1 MDRLI
6 WLLFNIVM
14 LFHFS
19 LLEDFTYMNKKYET
33 LFEKVTLKNG
43 VELKNKFALGP
54 MTHISSHDDG
64 TISEAELEY
73 MRLRSKDVGLS
84 ISAASNVT
92 DLGKAFPG
100 QPSVVRD
107 TDIEGLTRLADVMKE
122 NGAKAILQIH
132 HGGAQAI
139 PRLTPGSDSA
149 GPSPITIQSFDET
162 EPHDVREITEE
173 EVHETIKAFGE
184 ATRRAAEAG
193 FDGVEI
199 HGANRY
205 LIHQFVSPHF
215 NKRTDEWG
223 KDPYKFAMEVIDA
236 VTKAKEQHAND
247 DFIIGYRFSPEEKES
262 PGITMEITEELIGKL
277 IEKPLDYLHVS
288 LSEVHSKT
296 REGKY
301 ADTERVELIHKWIGG
316 HIPLVGVGSVFTA
329 DQALR
334 AIEEGNMEMIALGRV
349 MLLDYNFISKIEEG
363 KEDEIF
369 EYFDRDREDKYN
381 LPELLWKQLD
391 NGVYP
396 MPKK

>member
-1 MDRLI
+1 
-6 WLLFNIVM
+6 
-14 LFHFS
+14 
-19 LLEDFTYMNKKYET
+19 MNDKYKT

-64 TISEAELEY
+64 TVSDAEIEY

-84 ISAASNVT
+84 ISAASNVR

-107 TDIEGLTRLADVMKE
+107 SDIEGLTRLADAMKE

-139 PRLTPGSDSA
+139 PRLTPNSDSA
-149 GPSPITIQSFDET
+149 GPSPITMQSFDET
-162 EPHDVREITEE
+162 EPHEVREITEE
-173 EVHETIKAFGE
+173 EIIETIKAFGE

-199 HGANRY
+199 HGANHY
-205 LIHQFVSPHF
+205 IIHQFVSPYF
-215 NKRTDEWG
+215 NKRTDKWG
-223 KDPYKFAMEVIDA
+223 EDPFLFAMEIVDA
-236 VTKAKEQHAND
+236 VTKAKEKYAED
-247 DFIIGYRFSPEEKES
+247 DFIIGYRFSPEEKET
-262 PGITMEITEELIGKL
+262 PGIRMETTKELIGKL
-277 IEKPLDYLHVS
+277 VEKPIDYLHAS

-301 ADTERVELIHKWIGG
+301 KDIERIELLHQWIDDQ
-316 HIPLVGVGSVFTA
+316 IPLIGIGSVFTA

-349 MLLDYNFISKIEEG
+349 LLLDYNFISKIEEG
-363 KEDEIF
+363 REDEIF
-369 EYFDRDREDKYN
+369 EYFDRDREDKYD
-381 LPELLWKQLD
+381 LPELLWGQLD
-391 NGVYP
+391 KGFYP

>member
-1 MDRLI
+1 
-6 WLLFNIVM
+6 
-14 LFHFS
+14 
-19 LLEDFTYMNKKYET
+19 MNNKYKT

-54 MTHISSHDDG
+54 MTHISSHDNG
-64 TISEAELEY
+64 TISDAEIEY

-107 TDIEGLTRLADVMKE
+107 SDIEGLTRLADAMKE

-139 PRLTPGSDSA
+139 PRLTPNSDSA
-149 GPSPITIQSFDET
+149 GPSPITMQSFDET
-162 EPHDVREITEE
+162 EPHEVREITEE
-173 EVHETIKAFGE
+173 EIIETIKAFGE

-199 HGANRY
+199 HGANHY
-205 LIHQFVSPHF
+205 IIHQFVSPYF
-215 NKRTDEWG
+215 NKRTDKWG
-223 KDPYKFAMEVIDA
+223 EDPFLFAMKIVDA
-236 VTKAKEQHAND
+236 VTKAKEKYAED
-247 DFIIGYRFSPEEKES
+247 DFIIGYRFSPEEKET
-262 PGITMEITEELIGKL
+262 PGIRMETTKELIGKL
-277 IEKPLDYLHVS
+277 IEKPIDYLHAS
-288 LSEVHSKT
+288 LSEVHSTT

-301 ADTERVELIHKWIGG
+301 KDIERIELLHQWIDGQM
-316 HIPLVGVGSVFTA
+316 PLIGIGSVFTA

-349 MLLDYNFISKIEEG
+349 LLLDYNFISKIEEG
-363 KEDEIF
+363 REDEIF
-369 EYFDRDREDKYN
+369 EYFDRDREDKYD
-381 LPELLWKQLD
+381 LPELLWGQLD
-391 NGVYP
+391 KGFYP

>member
-1 MDRLI
+1 
-6 WLLFNIVM
+6 
-14 LFHFS
+14 
-19 LLEDFTYMNKKYET
+19 MNNKYKT

-54 MTHISSHDDG
+54 MTHISSHDNG
-64 TISEAELEY
+64 TISDAEIEY

-107 TDIEGLTRLADVMKE
+107 SDIEGLTRLADAMKE

-139 PRLTPGSDSA
+139 PRLTPNSDSA
-149 GPSPITIQSFDET
+149 GPSPITMQSFDET
-162 EPHDVREITEE
+162 EPHEVREITEE
-173 EVHETIKAFGE
+173 EIIETIKAFGE

-199 HGANRY
+199 HGANHY
-205 LIHQFVSPHF
+205 VIHQFVSPYF
-215 NKRTDEWG
+215 NKRTDKWG
-223 KDPYKFAMEVIDA
+223 EDPFLFAMKIVDA
-236 VTKAKEQHAND
+236 VTKAKEKYAED
-247 DFIIGYRFSPEEKES
+247 DFIIGYRFSPEEKET
-262 PGITMEITEELIGKL
+262 PGIRMETTKELIGKL
-277 IEKPLDYLHVS
+277 IEKPIDYLQAS
-288 LSEVHSKT
+288 LSEVHSTT

-301 ADTERVELIHKWIGG
+301 KDIERIELLHQWIDGQM
-316 HIPLVGVGSVFTA
+316 PLIGIGSVLTA

-334 AIEEGNMEMIALGRV
+334 AIEEGNMEIIALGRV
-349 MLLDYNFISKIEEG
+349 LLLDYNFISKIEEG
-363 KEDEIF
+363 REDEIF
-369 EYFDRDREDKYN
+369 EYFDRDREDKYD
-381 LPELLWKQLD
+381 LPELLWGQLD
-391 NGVYP
+391 KGFYP

>member
-1 MDRLI
+1 
-6 WLLFNIVM
+6 
-14 LFHFS
+14 
-19 LLEDFTYMNKKYET
+19 MNDKYKT

-64 TISEAELEY
+64 TVSDAEIEY

-84 ISAASNVT
+84 ISAASNVR

-107 TDIEGLTRLADVMKE
+107 SDIEGLTRLADAMKE

-139 PRLTPGSDSA
+139 PRLTPNSDSA
-149 GPSPITIQSFDET
+149 GPSPITMQSFDET
-162 EPHDVREITEE
+162 EPHEVREITEE
-173 EVHETIKAFGE
+173 EIIETIKAFGE

-199 HGANRY
+199 HGANHY
-205 LIHQFVSPHF
+205 IIHQFVSPYF
-215 NKRTDEWG
+215 NKRTDKWG
-223 KDPYKFAMEVIDA
+223 EDPFLFAMEIVDA
-236 VTKAKEQHAND
+236 VTKAKEKYAED
-247 DFIIGYRFSPEEKES
+247 DFIIGYRFSPEEKET
-262 PGITMEITEELIGKL
+262 PGIRMETTKELIGKL
-277 IEKPLDYLHVS
+277 VEKPIDYLHAS

-301 ADTERVELIHKWIGG
+301 KDIERIELLHQWIDDQ
-316 HIPLVGVGSVFTA
+316 IPLIGIGSVFTA

-334 AIEEGNMEMIALGRV
+334 AIEERNMEIIALGRV
-349 MLLDYNFISKIEEG
+349 LLLDYNFISKIEEG
-363 KEDEIF
+363 REDEIF
-369 EYFDRDREDKYN
+369 EYFDRDREDKYD
-381 LPELLWKQLD
+381 LPELLWGQLD
-391 NGVYP
+391 KGFYP

>member
-1 MDRLI
+1 
-6 WLLFNIVM
+6 
-14 LFHFS
+14 
-19 LLEDFTYMNKKYET
+19 MNNKYKT

-64 TISEAELEY
+64 TVSDTEIEY

-107 TDIEGLTRLADVMKE
+107 SDIEGLTRLADAMKE

-139 PRLTPGSDSA
+139 PRLTPNSDSA
-149 GPSPITIQSFDET
+149 GPSPITMQSFDET
-162 EPHDVREITEE
+162 EPHEVREITEE
-173 EVHETIKAFGE
+173 EIIETIKAFGE

-199 HGANRY
+199 HGANHY
-205 LIHQFVSPHF
+205 IIHQFVSPYF
-215 NKRTDEWG
+215 NKRTDKWG
-223 KDPYKFAMEVIDA
+223 EDPFLFAMKIVDA
-236 VTKAKEQHAND
+236 VTKAKEKYAED
-247 DFIIGYRFSPEEKES
+247 DFIIGYRFSPEEKET
-262 PGITMEITEELIGKL
+262 PGIRMETTKELIGKL
-277 IEKPLDYLHVS
+277 IEKPIDYLHAS

-301 ADTERVELIHKWIGG
+301 KDIERIELLHQWIDGQM
-316 HIPLVGVGSVFTA
+316 PLIGIGSVFTA

-334 AIEEGNMEMIALGRV
+334 AIEEGNMEIIALGRV
-349 MLLDYNFISKIEEG
+349 LLLDYNFISKIEEG
-363 KEDEIF
+363 REDEIF
-369 EYFDRDREDKYN
+369 EYFDRDREDKYD
-381 LPELLWKQLD
+381 LPELLWGQLD
-391 NGVYP
+391 KGFYP

>member
-1 MDRLI
+1 
-6 WLLFNIVM
+6 
-14 LFHFS
+14 
-19 LLEDFTYMNKKYET
+19 MNNKYKT

-54 MTHISSHDDG
+54 MTHISSHDNG
-64 TISEAELEY
+64 TISDAEIEY

-107 TDIEGLTRLADVMKE
+107 SDIEGLTRLADAMKE

-139 PRLTPGSDSA
+139 PRLTPNSDSA
-149 GPSPITIQSFDET
+149 GPSPITMQSFDET
-162 EPHDVREITEE
+162 EPHEVREITEE
-173 EVHETIKAFGE
+173 EIIETIKAFGE

-199 HGANRY
+199 HGANHY
-205 LIHQFVSPHF
+205 IIHQFVSPYF
-215 NKRTDEWG
+215 NKRTDKWG
-223 KDPYKFAMEVIDA
+223 EDPFLFAMKIVDA
-236 VTKAKEQHAND
+236 VTKAKEKYAED
-247 DFIIGYRFSPEEKES
+247 DFIIGYRFSPEEKET
-262 PGITMEITEELIGKL
+262 PGIRMETTKELIGKL
-277 IEKPLDYLHVS
+277 IEKPIDYLHAS

-301 ADTERVELIHKWIGG
+301 KDIERIELLHQWIDGQM
-316 HIPLVGVGSVFTA
+316 PLIGIGSVFTA

-334 AIEEGNMEMIALGRV
+334 AIEEGNMEIIALGRV
-349 MLLDYNFISKIEEG
+349 LLLDYNFISKIEEG
-363 KEDEIF
+363 REDEIF
-369 EYFDRDREDKYN
+369 EYFDRDREDKYD
-381 LPELLWKQLD
+381 LPELLWGQLD
-391 NGVYP
+391 KGFYP
-396 MPKK
+396 IPKK

>member
-1 MDRLI
+1 
-6 WLLFNIVM
+6 
-14 LFHFS
+14 
-19 LLEDFTYMNKKYET
+19 MNNKYKT

-64 TISEAELEY
+64 TVSDAEIEY

-84 ISAASNVT
+84 ISAASNVR

-107 TDIEGLTRLADVMKE
+107 SDIEGLTRLADAMKE

-139 PRLTPGSDSA
+139 PRLTPNSDSA
-149 GPSPITIQSFDET
+149 GPSPITMQSFDET
-162 EPHDVREITEE
+162 EPHEVREITEE
-173 EVHETIKAFGE
+173 EIIETIKAFGE

-199 HGANRY
+199 HGANHY
-205 LIHQFVSPHF
+205 IIHQFVSPYF
-215 NKRTDEWG
+215 NKRTDKWG
-223 KDPYKFAMEVIDA
+223 EDPFLFAMEIVDA
-236 VTKAKEQHAND
+236 VTKAKEKYAED
-247 DFIIGYRFSPEEKES
+247 DFIIGYRFSPEEKET
-262 PGITMEITEELIGKL
+262 PGIRMETTKELIGKL
-277 IEKPLDYLHVS
+277 VEKPIDYLHAS

-301 ADTERVELIHKWIGG
+301 KDIERIELLHQWIDDQ
-316 HIPLVGVGSVFTA
+316 IPLIGIGSVFTA

-349 MLLDYNFISKIEEG
+349 LLLDYNFISKIEEG
-363 KEDEIF
+363 REDEIF
-369 EYFDRDREDKYN
+369 EYFDRDREDKYD
-381 LPELLWKQLD
+381 LPELLWGQLD
-391 NGVYP
+391 KGFYP

>member
-1 MDRLI
+1 
-6 WLLFNIVM
+6 
-14 LFHFS
+14 
-19 LLEDFTYMNKKYET
+19 MNDKYKT

-54 MTHISSHDDG
+54 MTHISSHDNG
-64 TISEAELEY
+64 TISDAEIEY

-107 TDIEGLTRLADVMKE
+107 SDIEGLTRLADAMKE

-139 PRLTPGSDSA
+139 PRLTPNSDSA
-149 GPSPITIQSFDET
+149 GPSPITMQSFDET
-162 EPHDVREITEE
+162 EPHEVREITEE
-173 EVHETIKAFGE
+173 EIIETIKAFGE

-199 HGANRY
+199 HGANHY
-205 LIHQFVSPHF
+205 IIHQFVSPYF
-215 NKRTDEWG
+215 NKRTDKWG
-223 KDPYKFAMEVIDA
+223 EDPFLFAMKIVDA
-236 VTKAKEQHAND
+236 VTKAKEKYAED
-247 DFIIGYRFSPEEKES
+247 DFIIGYRFSPEEKET
-262 PGITMEITEELIGKL
+262 PGIRMETTKELIGKL
-277 IEKPLDYLHVS
+277 IEKPIDYLHAS

-301 ADTERVELIHKWIGG
+301 KDIERIELLHQWIDGQM
-316 HIPLVGVGSVFTA
+316 PLIGIGSVFTA

-334 AIEEGNMEMIALGRV
+334 AIEEGNMEIIALGRV
-349 MLLDYNFISKIEEG
+349 LLLDYNFISKIEEG
-363 KEDEIF
+363 REDEIF
-369 EYFDRDREDKYN
+369 EYFDRDREDKYG
-381 LPELLWKQLD
+381 LPELLWGQLD
-391 NGVYP
+391 KGFYP

>member
-1 MDRLI
+1 
-6 WLLFNIVM
+6 
-14 LFHFS
+14 
-19 LLEDFTYMNKKYET
+19 MNNKYKT

-54 MTHISSHDDG
+54 MTHISSHDNG
-64 TISEAELEY
+64 TISDAEIEY

-107 TDIEGLTRLADVMKE
+107 SDIEGLTRLADAMKE

-139 PRLTPGSDSA
+139 PRLTPNSDSA
-149 GPSPITIQSFDET
+149 GPSPITMQSFDET
-162 EPHDVREITEE
+162 EPHEVREITEE
-173 EVHETIKAFGE
+173 EIIETIKAFGE

-199 HGANRY
+199 HGANHY
-205 LIHQFVSPHF
+205 IIHQFVSPYF
-215 NKRTDEWG
+215 NKRTDKWG
-223 KDPYKFAMEVIDA
+223 EDPFLFAMKIVDA
-236 VTKAKEQHAND
+236 VTKAKEKYAED
-247 DFIIGYRFSPEEKES
+247 DFIIGYRFSPEEKET
-262 PGITMEITEELIGKL
+262 PGIRMETTKELIGKL
-277 IEKPLDYLHVS
+277 IEKPIDYLHAS

-301 ADTERVELIHKWIGG
+301 KDIERIELLHQWIDGQM
-316 HIPLVGVGSVFTA
+316 PLIGIGSVFTA

-334 AIEEGNMEMIALGRV
+334 AIEEGNMEIIALGRV
-349 MLLDYNFISKIEEG
+349 LLLDYNFISKIEEG
-363 KEDEIF
+363 REDEIF
-369 EYFDRDREDKYN
+369 EYFDRDREDKYD
-381 LPELLWKQLD
+381 LPELLWGQLD
-391 NGVYP
+391 KGFYP

>member
-1 MDRLI
+1 
-6 WLLFNIVM
+6 
-14 LFHFS
+14 
-19 LLEDFTYMNKKYET
+19 MNNKYKT

-64 TISEAELEY
+64 TVSDAEIEY

-84 ISAASNVT
+84 ISAASNVR

-107 TDIEGLTRLADVMKE
+107 SDIEGLTRLADAMKE

-139 PRLTPGSDSA
+139 PRLTPNSDSA
-149 GPSPITIQSFDET
+149 GPSPITMQSFDET
-162 EPHDVREITEE
+162 EPHEVREITEE
-173 EVHETIKAFGE
+173 EIIETIKAFGE

-199 HGANRY
+199 HGANHY
-205 LIHQFVSPHF
+205 IIHQFVSPYF
-215 NKRTDEWG
+215 NKRTDKWG
-223 KDPYKFAMEVIDA
+223 EDPFLFAMKIVDA
-236 VTKAKEQHAND
+236 VTKAKEKYAED
-247 DFIIGYRFSPEEKES
+247 DFIIGYRFSPEEKET
-262 PGITMEITEELIGKL
+262 PGIRMETTKELIGKL
-277 IEKPLDYLHVS
+277 IEKPIDYLHAS

-301 ADTERVELIHKWIGG
+301 KDIERIELLHQWIDGQM
-316 HIPLVGVGSVFTA
+316 PLIGIGSVFTA

-334 AIEEGNMEMIALGRV
+334 AIEEGNMEIIALGRV
-349 MLLDYNFISKIEEG
+349 LLLDYNFISKIEEG
-363 KEDEIF
+363 REDEIF
-369 EYFDRDREDKYN
+369 EYFDRDREDKYD
-381 LPELLWKQLD
+381 LPELLWGQLD
-391 NGVYP
+391 KGFYP

>member
-1 MDRLI
+1 
-6 WLLFNIVM
+6 
-14 LFHFS
+14 
-19 LLEDFTYMNKKYET
+19 MNNKFKT

-54 MTHISSHDDG
+54 MTHISSHDNG
-64 TISEAELEY
+64 TISDAEIEY

-107 TDIEGLTRLADVMKE
+107 SDIEGLTRLADAMKE

-139 PRLTPGSDSA
+139 PRLTPNSDSA
-149 GPSPITIQSFDET
+149 GPSPITMQSFDET
-162 EPHDVREITEE
+162 EPHEVREITEE
-173 EVHETIKAFGE
+173 EIIETIKAFGE

-199 HGANRY
+199 HGANHY
-205 LIHQFVSPHF
+205 IIHQFVSPYF
-215 NKRTDEWG
+215 NKRTDKWG
-223 KDPYKFAMEVIDA
+223 EDPFLFAMKIVDA
-236 VTKAKEQHAND
+236 VTKAKEKYAED
-247 DFIIGYRFSPEEKES
+247 DFIIGYRFSPEEKET
-262 PGITMEITEELIGKL
+262 PGIRMETTKELIGKL
-277 IEKPLDYLHVS
+277 IEKPIDYLHAS

-301 ADTERVELIHKWIGG
+301 KDIERIELLHQWIDGQM
-316 HIPLVGVGSVFTA
+316 PLIGIGSVFTA

-334 AIEEGNMEMIALGRV
+334 AIEEGNMEIIALGRV
-349 MLLDYNFISKIEEG
+349 LLLDYNFISKIEEG
-363 KEDEIF
+363 REDEIF
-369 EYFDRDREDKYN
+369 EYFDRDREDKYD
-381 LPELLWKQLD
+381 LPELLWGQLD
-391 NGVYP
+391 KGFYP

>member
-1 MDRLI
+1 
-6 WLLFNIVM
+6 
-14 LFHFS
+14 
-19 LLEDFTYMNKKYET
+19 MNNKYKT

-64 TISEAELEY
+64 TVSDAEIEY

-107 TDIEGLTRLADVMKE
+107 SDIEGLTRLADAMKE

-139 PRLTPGSDSA
+139 PRLTPNSDSA
-149 GPSPITIQSFDET
+149 GPSSMTMQSFDET
-162 EPHDVREITEE
+162 DPHEVREITEE
-173 EVHETIKAFGE
+173 EIFETIKAFGE
-184 ATRRAAEAG
+184 AARRAAEAG

-199 HGANRY
+199 HGANHY
-205 LIHQFVSPHF
+205 IIHQFVSPYF
-215 NKRTDEWG
+215 NKRTDKWG
-223 KDPYKFAMEVIDA
+223 EDPFLFAMEIVDA
-236 VTKAKEQHAND
+236 VTKAKEKYAED
-247 DFIIGYRFSPEEKES
+247 DFIIGYRFSPEEKET
-262 PGITMEITEELIGKL
+262 PGIRMETTKKLIGKL
-277 IEKPLDYLHVS
+277 VEKPIDYLHAS

-301 ADTERVELIHKWIGG
+301 KDIERIELLHQWIDGQ
-316 HIPLVGVGSVFTA
+316 IPLIGIGSVFTA

-349 MLLDYNFISKIEEG
+349 LLLDYNFISKIEEG
-363 KEDEIF
+363 REDEIF
-369 EYFDRDREDKYN
+369 EYFDRDREDKYD
-381 LPELLWKQLD
+381 LPELLWGQLD
-391 NGVYP
+391 KGFYP

>member
-1 MDRLI
+1 
-6 WLLFNIVM
+6 
-14 LFHFS
+14 
-19 LLEDFTYMNKKYET
+19 MNDKYKT

-54 MTHISSHDDG
+54 MTHISSHDNG
-64 TISEAELEY
+64 TISDAEIEY

-107 TDIEGLTRLADVMKE
+107 SDIEGLTRLADAMKE

-139 PRLTPGSDSA
+139 PRLTPNSDSA
-149 GPSPITIQSFDET
+149 GPSPITMQSFDET
-162 EPHDVREITEE
+162 EPHEVREITEE
-173 EVHETIKAFGE
+173 EIIETIKAFGE

-199 HGANRY
+199 HGANHY
-205 LIHQFVSPHF
+205 IIHQFVSPYF
-215 NKRTDEWG
+215 NKRTDKWG
-223 KDPYKFAMEVIDA
+223 EDPFLFAMKIVDA
-236 VTKAKEQHAND
+236 VTKAKEKYAED
-247 DFIIGYRFSPEEKES
+247 DFIIGYRFSPEEKET
-262 PGITMEITEELIGKL
+262 PGIRMETTKELIGKL
-277 IEKPLDYLHVS
+277 IEKPIDYLHAS

-301 ADTERVELIHKWIGG
+301 KDIERIELLHQWIDGQM
-316 HIPLVGVGSVFTA
+316 PLIGIGSVFTA

-334 AIEEGNMEMIALGRV
+334 AIEEGNMEIIALGRV
-349 MLLDYNFISKIEEG
+349 LLLDYNFISKIEEG
-363 KEDEIF
+363 REDEIF
-369 EYFDRDREDKYN
+369 EYFDRDREDKYD
-381 LPELLWKQLD
+381 LPELLWGQLD
-391 NGVYP
+391 KGFYP

>member
-1 MDRLI
+1 
-6 WLLFNIVM
+6 
-14 LFHFS
+14 
-19 LLEDFTYMNKKYET
+19 MNDKYKT

-54 MTHISSHDDG
+54 MTHISSHDNG
-64 TISEAELEY
+64 TISDAEIEY

-107 TDIEGLTRLADVMKE
+107 SDIEGLTRLADAMKE

-139 PRLTPGSDSA
+139 PRLTPNSDSA
-149 GPSPITIQSFDET
+149 GPSPITMQSFDET
-162 EPHDVREITEE
+162 EPHEVREITEE
-173 EVHETIKAFGE
+173 EIIETIKAFGE

-199 HGANRY
+199 HGANHY
-205 LIHQFVSPHF
+205 IIHQFVSPYF
-215 NKRTDEWG
+215 NKRTDKWG
-223 KDPYKFAMEVIDA
+223 EDPFLFAMEIVDA
-236 VTKAKEQHAND
+236 VTKAKEKYAED
-247 DFIIGYRFSPEEKES
+247 DFIIGYRFSPEEKET
-262 PGITMEITEELIGKL
+262 PGIRMETTKELIGKL
-277 IEKPLDYLHVS
+277 IEKPIDYLHAS

-301 ADTERVELIHKWIGG
+301 KDIERIELLHQWIDGQM
-316 HIPLVGVGSVFTA
+316 PLIGIGSVFTA

-334 AIEEGNMEMIALGRV
+334 AIEEGNMEIIALGRV
-349 MLLDYNFISKIEEG
+349 LLLDYNFISKIEEG
-363 KEDEIF
+363 REDEIF
-369 EYFDRDREDKYN
+369 EYFDRDREDKYD
-381 LPELLWKQLD
+381 LPELLWGQLD
-391 NGVYP
+391 KGFYP

>member
-1 MDRLI
+1 
-6 WLLFNIVM
+6 
-14 LFHFS
+14 
-19 LLEDFTYMNKKYET
+19 
-33 LFEKVTLKNG
+33 
-43 VELKNKFALGP
+43 

-64 TISEAELEY
+64 TASDAEIEY

-107 TDIEGLTRLADVMKE
+107 SDVEGLKRLADAMKE

-149 GPSPITIQSFDET
+149 GPSPITMQSFDET
-162 EPHDVREITEE
+162 EPHQVREITEE
-173 EVHETIKAFGE
+173 EILETINAFGE

-199 HGANRY
+199 HGANHY
-205 LIHQFVSPHF
+205 IIHQFVSPHF
-215 NKRTDEWG
+215 NQRTDQWG
-223 KDPYKFAMEVIDA
+223 QDRYLFAEEVVKSVLA
-236 VTKAKEQHAND
+236 AKEKHAGN
-247 DFIIGYRFSPEEKES
+247 DFIVGYRFSPEEPQT
-262 PGITMEITEELIGKL
+262 PGIDMEITETLIGKL
-277 IEKPLDYLHVS
+277 KKYPLDYLHVS
-288 LSEVHSKT
+288 LGDVHSKT
-296 REGKY
+296 RDGKY
-301 ADTERVELIHKWIGG
+301 EGIERVELLHKWIDGQM
-316 HIPLVGVGSVFTA
+316 PLIGIGSVFTA
-329 DQALR
+329 DQALK

-349 MLLDYNFISKIEEG
+349 LLLDYNFISKIEDG

-369 EYFDRDREDKYN
+369 EYFDPAREDKYE
-381 LPELLWKQLD
+381 LPELLWKQLY

-396 MPKK
+396 MPKKD

>member
-1 MDRLI
+1 
-6 WLLFNIVM
+6 
-14 LFHFS
+14 
-19 LLEDFTYMNKKYET
+19 MNNKYKT

-54 MTHISSHDDG
+54 MTHISSHDNG
-64 TISEAELEY
+64 TISDAEIEY

-107 TDIEGLTRLADVMKE
+107 SDIEGLTRLADAMKE

-139 PRLTPGSDSA
+139 PRLTPNSNSA
-149 GPSPITIQSFDET
+149 GPSPITMQSFDET
-162 EPHDVREITEE
+162 EPHEVREITEE
-173 EVHETIKAFGE
+173 EIIETIKAFGE

-199 HGANRY
+199 HGANHY
-205 LIHQFVSPHF
+205 IIHQFVSPYF
-215 NKRTDEWG
+215 NKRTDKWG
-223 KDPYKFAMEVIDA
+223 EDPFLFAMEIVDA
-236 VTKAKEQHAND
+236 VTKAKEKYAED
-247 DFIIGYRFSPEEKES
+247 DFIIGYRFSPEEKET
-262 PGITMEITEELIGKL
+262 PGIRMETTKELIGKL
-277 IEKPLDYLHVS
+277 IEKPIDYLHAS

-301 ADTERVELIHKWIGG
+301 KDIERIELLHQWIDGQM
-316 HIPLVGVGSVFTA
+316 PLIGIGSVFTA

-334 AIEEGNMEMIALGRV
+334 AIEEGNMEIIALGRV
-349 MLLDYNFISKIEEG
+349 LLLDYNFISKIEEG
-363 KEDEIF
+363 REDEIF
-369 EYFDRDREDKYN
+369 EYFDRDREDKYD
-381 LPELLWKQLD
+381 LPELLWGQLD
-391 NGVYP
+391 KGFYP

>member
-1 MDRLI
+1 
-6 WLLFNIVM
+6 
-14 LFHFS
+14 
-19 LLEDFTYMNKKYET
+19 MNNKYKT
-33 LFEKVTLKNG
+33 LFEKMTLKNG

-54 MTHISSHDDG
+54 MTHISSHDNG
-64 TISEAELEY
+64 TISDAEIEY

-107 TDIEGLTRLADVMKE
+107 SDIEGLTRLADAMKE

-139 PRLTPGSDSA
+139 PRLTPNSDSA
-149 GPSPITIQSFDET
+149 GPSPITMQSFDET
-162 EPHDVREITEE
+162 EPHEVREITEE
-173 EVHETIKAFGE
+173 EIIETIKAFGE

-199 HGANRY
+199 HGANHY
-205 LIHQFVSPHF
+205 IIHQFVSPYF
-215 NKRTDEWG
+215 NKRTDKWG
-223 KDPYKFAMEVIDA
+223 EDPFLFAMKIVDA
-236 VTKAKEQHAND
+236 VTKAKEKYAED
-247 DFIIGYRFSPEEKES
+247 DFIIGYRFSPEEKET
-262 PGITMEITEELIGKL
+262 PGIRMETTKELIGKL
-277 IEKPLDYLHVS
+277 IEKPIDYLHAS

-301 ADTERVELIHKWIGG
+301 KDIERIELLHQWIDGQM
-316 HIPLVGVGSVFTA
+316 PLIGIGSVFTA

-334 AIEEGNMEMIALGRV
+334 AIEEGNMEIIALGRV
-349 MLLDYNFISKIEEG
+349 LLLDYNFISKIEEG
-363 KEDEIF
+363 REDEIF
-369 EYFDRDREDKYN
+369 EYFDRDREDKYD
-381 LPELLWKQLD
+381 LPELLWGQLD
-391 NGVYP
+391 KGFYP